1 MTRTSCV
8 DTTDLAPTGDVLG
21 YSADMRSRLVT
32 LLVLLLAL
40 AVPLQG
46 LLASAWPVER
56 AEAEHAAMVVAADEA
71 SAHCHGHGQDSGTP
85 ADSSAGCG
93 CCAVCGSAAL
103 PAAAPLLARSDL
115 RCTTAAAPPAAAVAF
130 VTEGPERP
138 PRG

>member
-1 MTRTSCV
+1 
-8 DTTDLAPTGDVLG
+8 
-21 YSADMRSRLVT
+21 MRSRLVT

-46 LLASAWPVER
+46 LLASAWPVEP
-56 AEAEHAAMVVAADEA
+56 ADAPHAAMVAVADKDADA
-71 SAHCHGHGQDSGTP
+71 APCHGHGQDSAVP
-85 ADSSAGCG
+85 ADSAAGCG

-103 PAAAPLLARSDL
+103 PPSAPVLEHHDL
-115 RCTTAAAPPAAAVAF
+115 RCSTAAAPPAAVIAF